1 MKISAISAKSYTNNK
16 MQTSLKKTAAERTN
30 KSIQNTPSFKSI
42 YVDYVADVGLAKE
55 GMNPARFKP
64 QDSLALN
71 EISYLYPN
79 QDCFICE
86 GFAGRPRLEYR
97 ERPMQVQPF
106 ERTLAQVYKI
116 EVENE
121 NKDYP
126 CIPLIIY
133 PNDDLNFIIG
143 TPSYISTNPS
153 LAYTVQAG
161 YEVHKKILEKK
172 YQILDIIGKNE
183 DVDFGGEGLMEKAHN
198 AVKDVEIA
206 VTRYLVECS
215 YLALS
220 DRASARQI
228 YASNYPKIQSRLT
241 QNRRLDLTTSLSKKP
256 DKTTKNSETL
266 DICAFAMQKYPN
278 MEENIKRIEEVH
290 NYMRE
295 VGMTLENS
303 EDLVEY

>member
-1 MKISAISAKSYTNNK
+1 MKISPICAKGYSYK
-16 MQTSLKKTAAERTN
+16 SSHASLKRNANEIKN
-30 KSIQNTPSFKSI
+30 KPIQNSPSFKSI
-42 YVDYVADVGLAKE
+42 YVDYVADIGLAKE
-55 GMNPARFKP
+55 GMYPARFKP

-97 ERPMQVQPF
+97 ERPMQVQSF
-106 ERTLAQVYKI
+106 ERTLAPVYKMEI
-116 EVENE
+116 EYTD
-121 NKDYP
+121 KDYP

-183 DVDFGGEGLMEKAHN
+183 EVDFGGEGLMEKAHR

-206 VTRYLVECS
+206 VTRYLVECA

-228 YASNYPKIQSRLT
+228 YASNFPKIQSRLT
-241 QNRRLDLTTSLSKKP
+241 QSRRLDLTTSLSKKP
-256 DKTTKNSETL
+256 DKTTKNSEML
-266 DICAFAMQKYPN
+266 DICAFAIQKYPN
-278 MEENIKRIEEVH
+278 MEENLKRIEEVH

-303 EDLVEY
+303 EDLVE